1 MKQLSETQ
9 LQENWDRLI
18 QVIKDTFE
26 DGSERREN
34 LLRMYHDLED
44 RMIMAPASGK
54 EEYHYCH
61 VGGYVEHVLHVVDTA
76 LKIQETYESIG
87 GHKDWTDEELIF
99 SALHHDLGKVG
110 DLNDEYYVPQDN
122 DWRRKTLG
130 EVYTQNTDIPNMRV
144 PDRAL
149 FLLQHFG
156 VKCSVNETL
165 AIKLAD
171 GLYDEANAYYMK
183 VFDAKRSLKNHLP
196 YILHWADHMATTVEY
211 DEWKLGD
218 EDEKEEMESKIENIK
233 NVTVAKQEKNGVQQ
247 KHEDPVLENKHK
259 DLFDELFGDKS

>member
-1 MKQLSETQ
+1 MKQLSEAQ
-9 LQENWDRLI
+9 LQENWDKLI

-26 DGSERREN
+26 DGSERREK
-34 LLRMYHDLED
+34 LLKMYHDLED
-44 RMIMAPASGK
+44 RMIVAPASGK

-61 VGGYVEHVLHVVDTA
+61 VGGYVEHVLHVCDTA
-76 LKIQETYESIG
+76 RKVSDTYESIG
-87 GHKDWTDEELIF
+87 GHRDWTDEELVF

-110 DLNDEYYVPQDN
+110 DLNGEYYVPQDN

-130 EVYTQNTDIPNMRV
+130 EVYTSNTDIPNMRV

-171 GLYDEANAYYMK
+171 GLYDEANEYYMK
-183 VFDAKRSLKNHLP
+183 VFDAKRSLKSHLP
-196 YILHWADHMATTVEY
+196 LILHWADHMATKAEF
-211 DEWKLGD
+211 DEWKRGD
-218 EDEKEEMESKIENIK
+218 EDNKEEIESKLENIK
-233 NVTVAKQEKNGVQQ
+233 NISVGKTEAKPKQEHKD
-247 KHEDPVLENKHK
+247 EVLENKHK
-259 DLFDELFGDKS
+259 DLFDELFGDKT

>member
-1 MKQLSETQ
+1 MKQLTEVQ
-9 LQENWDRLI
+9 LQDNWNKLI

-26 DGSERREN
+26 DGSERREK
-34 LLRMYHDLED
+34 LLKMYHDLED

-61 VGGYVEHVLHVVDTA
+61 VGGYVEHVLHVIDTA
-76 LKIQETYESIG
+76 LKVAKTYESIG
-87 GHKDWTDEELIF
+87 GHRDWTDEELIF
-99 SALHHDLGKVG
+99 SAMHHDLGKVG

-130 EVYTQNTDIPNMRV
+130 EVYTQNSNIDNMRV

-156 VKCSVNETL
+156 VKCNMKETL
-165 AIKLAD
+165 SIKLAD
-171 GLYDEANAYYMK
+171 GLYDESSEFYLK
-183 VFDAKRSLKNHLP
+183 VFDAKKAVKSRLP
-196 YILHWADHMATTVEY
+196 HIIHFADHMATLAEA
-211 DEWKLGD
+211 DEWKRGD
-218 EDEKEEMESKIENIK
+218 EDEKEEVESRIENIK
-233 NVTVAKQEKNGVQQ
+233 SVTVEKQ
-247 KHEDPVLENKHK
+247 KHEDPILENKHK